1 MMALL
6 LLELSQPSQPSW
18 LLCGFRGVLA
28 WFSCSLFVSVAALD
42 FQHENRGGVD
52 PASSLVVILFK
63 ERQNSK
69 WELPRGKE
77 ALDIE
82 SNLP

>member
-1 MMALL
+1 
-6 LLELSQPSQPSW
+6 
-18 LLCGFRGVLA
+18 
-28 WFSCSLFVSVAALD
+28 VSVAALD